1 MSPSVDPRVAN
12 RWVEDSGDVEEREI
26 LDVDGDRY
34 VI

>member
-12 RWVEDSGDVEEREI
+12 GWVEDSSDVEEREI